1 MYNQISTS
9 FSSFDNVFLYLTR
22 ELLLNILMM
31 MLMIVLDALRYEL
44 IAKKGYYDADD
55 LWCINE

>member
-9 FSSFDNVFLYLTR
+9 FSSFDNVFSYLTR

-55 LWCINE
+55 L